1 MSRTVGRHIRNGER
15 RRIFCDYCSALR
27 DKRELTRDRMGL
39 WRCSCVGRERDAV
52 TLTQGNAEASRAAAQ
67 RLRVPAELTG
77 RFQNDVVT
85 AIRAETGNLRLEDG
99 TPMILEDGVYDLL
112 EG

>member
-1 MSRTVGRHIRNGER
+1 
-15 RRIFCDYCSALR
+15 
-27 DKRELTRDRMGL
+27 MGL

-77 RFQNDVVT
+77 RFQNDTVT
-85 AIRAETGNLRLEDG
+85 AIADKTGNMAAEDL
-99 TPMILEDGVYDLL
+99 TPFTGEDGVYLLL
-112 EG
+112 EA

>member
-1 MSRTVGRHIRNGER
+1 
-15 RRIFCDYCSALR
+15 
-27 DKRELTRDRMGL
+27 MGL
-39 WRCSCVGRERDAV
+39 WRCSCVGNERDAV

-85 AIRAETGNLRLEDG
+85 ALAPSTGNILGEDL
-99 TPMILEDGVYDLL
+99 TPITGEDGVYIL
-112 EG
+112 GG